1 GDVASFSSGQGYGS
15 AVSKVEGSSLGPPM
29 AGPLAEA
36 LAQAVALINHALAKP
51 APETAA
57 DVKPVPLGSQF
68 LSDAKGKNVMQG
80 KGDGDQGVVGDLFGK
95 GGEKEKAPYCWSA
108 PDSGKSVSKGAG
120 NDGNTG
126 KKGAAHDVISSV
138 VQYADLGLGMQGVE
152 HAGNPTQAVVPATSS
167 CMVVSVS
174 CTPDVV
180 AMAAVPE
187 ATMGLTESGRS
198 KRRNRSGNGD
208 SMQRASKLK
217 VARNLDAVLSTG
229 FVCGNNDKSWD
240 KFLELLTNKL
250 SGESGSF
257 VDAKSVALERE
268 EKESD
273 GLYYRPE
280 LDRILVTTDWEAKYP
295 LSSTIPHVWA
305 KNTSGHYKKQK
316 KDLLDK
322 LDDLDEKAE
331 RAKIFQ
337 LKDGALKKHI
347 TTYYKFWI
355 YPKTFIKEIY
365 PSIVLILCRD
375 AEIIQQNIMEGVVV
389 LHETIHELHR
399 NKQSGVI
406 FKIDFEKA
414 YDKWIAFIMT
424 GGHVGIK
431 THKGAKADGQV
442 DGLVP
447 HLKAANMN
455 YFVSIFGCKKG
466 GLRNN
471 DWKMIEENLAMFML
485 SFFEDGIWQSIDTFA
500 ITSSKEIGMGTKN
513 VGFNVIV
520 LMSPELSLHYPKKSH
535 DAQPDDFGD
544 HVAQSGVYIYLSS

>member
-1 GDVASFSSGQGYGS
+1 MRRSLGMVETGGILAEVVNFTEEAGTSTTLDPAGFQGDVASFSSGQGYGS

-68 LSDAKGKNVMQG
+68 LSDAKDLNHMIEW
-80 KGDGDQGVVGDLFGK
+80 GVVQTKFKSLMTIEEKSWPKEFIEVVIGECLFELQFRVEENMDSDSPVPVDMDDFS
-95 GGEKEKAPYCWSA
+95 GGEDENKSDQLEDVVRGGNSLPPNNSA

-257 VDAKSVALERE
+257 VDAKPRERCPREQSVECTQSCRVDMHSAERDGDAEEAENVSHELRKIRSGQLAAVTSFLSGDRPLGLHGHGATSQPRYHPHGVHGHPAGALLAPEQPRRGEEQVAL
-268 EKESD
+268 
-273 GLYYRPE
+273 
-280 LDRILVTTDWEAKYP
+280 V
-295 LSSTIPHVWA
+295 
-305 KNTSGHYKKQK
+305 
-316 KDLLDK
+316 
-322 LDDLDEKAE
+322 
-331 RAKIFQ
+331 
-337 LKDGALKKHI
+337 
-347 TTYYKFWI
+347 
-355 YPKTFIKEIY
+355 
-365 PSIVLILCRD
+365 D
-375 AEIIQQNIMEGVVV
+375 AGW
-389 LHETIHELHR
+389 LPPCPCPRT
-399 NKQSGVI
+399 
-406 FKIDFEKA
+406 
-414 YDKWIAFIMT
+414 
-424 GGHVGIK
+424 
-431 THKGAKADGQV
+431 
-442 DGLVP
+442 P
-447 HLKAANMN
+447 
-455 YFVSIFGCKKG
+455 
-466 GLRNN
+466 
-471 DWKMIEENLAMFML
+471 
-485 SFFEDGIWQSIDTFA
+485 
-500 ITSSKEIGMGTKN
+500 
-513 VGFNVIV
+513 
-520 LMSPELSLHYPKKSH
+520 
-535 DAQPDDFGD
+535 
-544 HVAQSGVYIYLSS
+544 